1 MKTQAYSNTN
11 VIILDRVFMIATLL
25 LRSPTTILSSRTNH
39 FTTATL
45 NLLCFASTNRTR
57 LPWRLSICEISTCG
71 VLDIDMRDIDMQR
84 KQMRTICGIA
94 LSCTLLKKEA
104 RADMIRM
111 NRVTITTTTTI
122 TTHVYLNQCVNT
134 FQINHVFQTCLK

>member
-57 LPWRLSICEISTCG
+57 LPWRLSICEISICG

-94 LSCTLLKKEA
+94 LSCTLLKTGGSSKYDTDESIHRYHYDDHYDA
-104 RADMIRM
+104 CIFESMCEYVS
-111 NRVTITTTTTI
+111 NHYFPKRV
-122 TTHVYLNQCVNT
+122 
-134 FQINHVFQTCLK
+134 

>member
-84 KQMRTICGIA
+84 KQMRTIFGLA
-94 LSCTLLKKEA
+94 LSCALLKTGGSSKYDTDESIHHYHYDDHYDA
-104 RADMIRM
+104 CILESMCE
-111 NRVTITTTTTI
+111 
-122 TTHVYLNQCVNT
+122 HV
-134 FQINHVFQTCLK
+134 